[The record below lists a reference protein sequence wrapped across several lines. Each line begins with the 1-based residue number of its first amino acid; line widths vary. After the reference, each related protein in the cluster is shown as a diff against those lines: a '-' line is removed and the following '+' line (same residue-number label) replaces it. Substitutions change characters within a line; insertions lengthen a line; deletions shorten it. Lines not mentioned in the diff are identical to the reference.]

1 MTWQDVLKKNYL
13 RNKCLSQ
20 VIKRRVRPHFWVG
33 LMDAKDLLLK
43 KRRLKVNSG
52 NQTVFREDLW
62 TVHEPL
68 KLKFLDLT
76 E

>member
-1 MTWQDVLKKNYL
+1 MARCVEKELFEKQMFIPSDKTAGETSLL
-13 RNKCLSQ
+13 
-20 VIKRRVRPHFWVG
+20 VG